1 MGILWSP
8 LGRAG
13 AIGTIVAIIVNLL
26 IYGIGSAAD
35 IDWEAGETDP
45 NAIAVALNT
54 VLAGVFA
61 TILAMVLLRYLKV
74 KRPVVIFL
82 AIGIV
87 FTLLSLAV
95 PLGADADT
103 STRWLLATMQIVA
116 GVLILGALGYEL
128 NVGRKVDAA
137 ASD

>member
-1 MGILWSP
+1 M
-8 LGRAG
+8 
-13 AIGTIVAIIVNLL
+13 
-26 IYGIGSAAD
+26 
-35 IDWEAGETDP
+35 
-45 NAIAVALNT
+45 
-54 VLAGVFA
+54 LAGVFA